1 MGDESLDGFAVGGY
15 WTKMSVGNRVPLS
28 IPTVLSHSWL
38 PAFSLEFS
46 ARPFRF
52 SDTWAA
58 FPLVPVSRRQEVLQ
72 VMQHAFEIAQ
82 RLQQNMES
90 VMLGK
95 SESIRN
101 IVLTLLAGEHLL
113 LEDVPGVGKT
123 LAAKALA
130 GSLKSSFHRVQF
142 TPDLLPSDITGSSIF
157 RNDTAEFEFVPGPV
171 FANVVLADEIN
182 RAPPR
187 TQSALL
193 EAMSDQQ
200 VSVDGKTYQ
209 LPNPFIVIAT
219 QNPFEHHGTY
229 ELPESQMDRFL
240 MRTSIG
246 YPAAEMEREVLHSHR
261 QGEPVDSIQS
271 VVEINDVLQAQA
283 SVRTVKFDDSL
294 EDYLLEIVQR
304 TRTDSAFAV
313 GVSTRAAISFY
324 RGCQARA
331 VTENRDYVT
340 PDDIKTLAIPVL
352 AHRVLLDDYLGKD
365 RRRAA
370 EATLADVVASIAVP
384 V

>member
-1 MGDESLDGFAVGGY
+1 M
-15 WTKMSVGNRVPLS
+15 
-28 IPTVLSHSWL
+28 
-38 PAFSLEFS
+38 
-46 ARPFRF
+46 
-52 SDTWAA
+52 
-58 FPLVPVSRRQEVLQ
+58 
-72 VMQHAFEIAQ
+72 MQHAFEIAQ

-200 VSVDGKTYQ
+200 VSVDGKTYP
-209 LPNPFIVIAT
+209 LPSPFIVIAT

-240 MRTSIG
+240 MRTSVG

-271 VVEINDVLQAQA
+271 VVEIADVLQAQA
-283 SVRTVKFDDSL
+283 SVRTVKFDVSL
-294 EDYLLEIVQR
+294 EDYLLQIVQR